1 MRRSALISLAGVGGL
16 VCVTGGTGLF
26 AALTDT
32 ARNRT
37 PLLALRACW
46 R

>member
-1 MRRSALISLAGVGGL
+1 MRRSALISFAAVGGL
-16 VCVTGGTGLF
+16 VCLTGGTGLF
-26 AALTDT
+26 AALTAI

-37 PLLALRACW
+37 PLLDLRACW